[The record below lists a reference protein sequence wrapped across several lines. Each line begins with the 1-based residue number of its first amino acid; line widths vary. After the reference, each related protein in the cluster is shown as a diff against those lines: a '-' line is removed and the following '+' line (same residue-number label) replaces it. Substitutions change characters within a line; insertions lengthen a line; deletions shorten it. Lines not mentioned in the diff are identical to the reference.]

1 VSAETGISHL
11 DQVSVE
17 LLLIL
22 AFFVTPSKY
31 DGLLQRIE
39 CKGRTSQSIL
49 PKSQF
54 LHVKVGKDEPSSVST
69 FGRPNWGANSAS
81 TFIQTMPD
89 NGIGYI

>member
-54 LHVKVGKDEPSSVST
+54 LHVRKGRT
-69 FGRPNWGANSAS
+69 FECVDVWPPQLGGELREH
-81 TFIQTMPD
+81 FHPD
-89 NGIGYI
+89 NA